1 MERDGFEI
9 YYVEDPDDQP
19 VEEGVSDWC
28 EFKLIDE
35 SFDGTNRTYTLRY
48 TIATKEELET
58 WYEKRLSDDGYL
70 KILKT
75 VESYYSSGAFLL
87 DFLAP
92 EEFVE
97 EDVIG
102 TSFTIEDDP
111 LEVLSQE
118 PFGST
123 REVDWRWIVTD
134 NSILTLTWNTPA
146 WFPAD
151 DDWKMQDTQALFQRI
166 DDAMQDQG

>member
-1 MERDGFEI
+1 MIPEKRPQRKCVPISSSAAAFSAYKAKIEEMERDGFEI

-75 VESYYSSGAFLL
+75 VESYYSSGAFC
-87 DFLAP
+87 
-92 EEFVE
+92 
-97 EDVIG
+97 
-102 TSFTIEDDP
+102 
-111 LEVLSQE
+111 
-118 PFGST
+118 
-123 REVDWRWIVTD
+123 WI
-134 NSILTLTWNTPA
+134 S
-146 WFPAD
+146 
-151 DDWKMQDTQALFQRI
+151 
-166 DDAMQDQG
+166 